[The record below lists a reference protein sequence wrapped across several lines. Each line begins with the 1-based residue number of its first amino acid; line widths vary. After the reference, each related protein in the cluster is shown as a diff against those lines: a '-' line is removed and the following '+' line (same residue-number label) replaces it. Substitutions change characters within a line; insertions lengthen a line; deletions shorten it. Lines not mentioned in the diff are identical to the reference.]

1 MKISFLFIVLVLFP
15 SSIVSICDIYKCSES
30 SLRDGL
36 CMVRGEEPVGD
47 NEKRNIYYLDTCSS
61 SKYCTFN
68 LNNPDIS
75 EYSICRKIEKASLGL
90 TGDKCHMDEE
100 CYSKTCNDKKCEA
113 KSVGSSCSD
122 HIECDEESACV
133 WNEEDSK
140 KKCKKLVGKGEKC
153 HYTDE
158 CPFNTVCT
166 GDQYTEGTC
175 VDYFSLGIGETSYEP
190 LACATGQI
198 HEYYTSDINSVC
210 AEYTAKD
217 STCTEGSSKGG
228 YYCTISIKYST
239 DQSIP
244 AKEENAQCQCKSN
257 GEYGCPAFSDSDSF
271 KNYVEVYKKEVEKVK
286 IKGKQVS
293 SMDRNHWNNKKIKE
307 AYLKYVNHVKLD
319 GADECYEKLIMGSNH
334 LNVYMLS
341 MIALLSLIM

>member
-15 SSIVSICDIYKCSES
+15 SAIISTCDIYKCSES

-47 NEKRNIYYLDTCSS
+47 NEKRNVFYLDTCSS
-61 SKYCTFN
+61 SKYCDFN
-68 LNNPDIS
+68 SYAD
-75 EYSICRKIEKASLGL
+75 YSICIKPEKASLGL

-153 HYTDE
+153 HYNDE
-158 CPFNTVCT
+158 CPFNTICS
-166 GDQYTEGTC
+166 GDSDTEGTC
-175 VDYFSLGIGETSYEP
+175 VDYFSIKLGEISYKGFACETGYVFENA
-190 LACATGQI
+190 LTD
-198 HEYYTSDINSVC
+198 YNSVC
-210 AEYTAKD
+210 AEYTVTD
-217 STCTEGSSKGG
+217 STCQKDELKGK
-228 YYCTISIKYST
+228 YYCKTSIKYSA
-239 DQSIP
+239 DSSVS
-244 AKEENAQCQCKSN
+244 AHESREECQCKSN
-257 GEYGCPAFSDSDSF
+257 GEYGCPALSDSESF

-286 IKGKQVS
+286 VKGKQVS